1 MASEYII
8 KNIEKPLIRYYLA
21 SGYQV
26 YSDLCKFYMMEPMEF
41 PEFLSKVNA
50 TYQDVQGFYKFLDK
64 SNANP
69 FNKTK
74 GESK

>member
-8 KNIEKPLIRYYLA
+8 KNIEKPLIRYFIC

-26 YSDLCKFYMMEPMEF
+26 HLDICKFYRMEPMEF
-41 PEFLSKVNA
+41 TEFLAKVNA
-50 TYQDVQGFYKFLDK
+50 TYQDVQDFYKFLDK

-69 FNKTK
+69 FKK
-74 GESK
+74 